1 MKRASSVENSYYIDV
16 YIVGLSASQGKQVY
30 RPSAVHYELVCSTN
44 RSSNRYL
51 PKAFVH

>member
-30 RPSAVHYELVCSTN
+30 C
-44 RSSNRYL
+44 RSL
-51 PKAFVH
+51 GIIL